1 MKQVTEAELKA
12 LSFVLPW
19 VRVTV
24 SREDGGIVNCV
35 PVSPEM
41 RDRLIAT
48 IREQR
53 AKIGN
58 GELIPGVVV
67 KDSVV
72 HRRWSDPEVAA
83 QLAQETI
90 GACLRLLVKLLPHIG
105 NYELYDRTKWM
116 ISRIERELRNG

>member
-1 MKQVTEAELKA
+1 MNTNIPCPKPTEAMIAAAGAVLQDEFD
-12 LSFVLPW
+12 LSRGIAASVA
-19 VRVTV
+19 
-24 SREDGGIVNCV
+24 ED
-35 PVSPEM
+35 M
-41 RDRLIAT
+41 LRAAF
-48 IREQR
+48 R
-53 AKIGN
+53 AKSD

-116 ISRIERELRNG
+116 INRIERELRNG